1 MDPIRLYENAI
12 QIVLMLGEHSGD
24 FNMEVNIPEII
35 EEVTEAFLRYEKA
48 LTENE
53 VEMINHLFWD
63 DPKTL
68 RYGPNGT
75 LVSHAALSA
84 FRRGRK
90 TDGVRRTLINT
101 SIVTFGRDFAVA
113 NTEANQKNVS
123 GTGRQSQTWVRTTD
137 GWKIVSAHVS
147 YLEDD

>member
-1 MDPIRLYENAI
+1 MKI
-12 QIVLMLGEHSGD
+12 
-24 FNMEVNIPEII
+24 NIPEII
-35 EEVTEAFLRYEKA
+35 EEVTEAFLSYEKA
-48 LTENE
+48 LTEND
-53 VEMINHLFWD
+53 VNMINHLFWD

-84 FRRGRK
+84 FRRNRA
-90 TDGVRRTLINT
+90 TEGVRRTLKNT

-113 NTEANQKNVS
+113 NTES
-123 GTGRQSQTWVRTTD
+123 DHEDISRTGRQSQTWVRTAK

-147 YLEDD
+147 FHGDS